1 MLSIYSIYRLTICII
16 TSNNRFNSD
25 SDLRVSPSNHWL
37 YDVDHSPF
45 HRSTKWYHRLYN
57 ILFTNEKRKRCNF
70 NTDDIGYNND
80 DDTDQIRQW
89 IAINIPYKYQG
100 KILPDRDHINSFKHT
115 ISNNSNDNNYNYDI
129 SNNYNANFIDDY
141 FTNLSKK
148 TNARQYRKIKQ
159 ITLRSSIQRDLTNIN
174 MFKLNNKI
182 ITDSSYASLSMF
194 IKYKNNIL
202 NHKNMTLVDDNDMY
216 KLIQCQSMD
225 ECDILVYF
233 KDLHELLI
241 FIWSIYHPS
250 DVILNDT
257 HIDEISLSFKEWI
270 IKYRN
275 SSSRRRSTDNQKHN
289 NIHNYNI
296 KNSKAIKRTSDNIN
310 YHHNLRSDSLHD
322 YAIEFNRFH
331 LWFMNLCTDI
341 NQYFESCHQLEQE
354 RINMIYDETFS
365 LDNVLNMF

>member
-1 MLSIYSIYRLTICII
+1 MCII
-16 TSNNRFNSD
+16 TSNKRLN
-25 SDLRVSPSNHWL
+25 SDLRMPSSQSSSSHWL
-37 YDVDHSPF
+37 YDHSPF

-57 ILFTNEKRKRCNF
+57 ILFTNQKTKRN
-70 NTDDIGYNND
+70 NYNNGDIGYSND

-100 KILPDRDHINSFKHT
+100 KILFDRDHINSFKQT
-115 ISNNSNDNNYNYDI
+115 ISNSNNDNNYDI
-129 SNNYNANFIDDY
+129 SNSYNANYIDNY
-141 FTNLSKK
+141 FTNLFKK
-148 TNARQYRKIKQ
+148 TNARQYRKVKQ

-174 MFKLNNKI
+174 MFKLNNNI

-225 ECDILVYF
+225 ECDILVYI
-233 KDLHELLI
+233 KDLHEILI

-257 HIDEISLSFKEWI
+257 HIDEISLTFKEWI

-275 SSSRRRSTDNQKHN
+275 SSSRRSTDNQKQILNN

-296 KNSKAIKRTSDNIN
+296 QYSKASNRSSDNIS
-310 YHHNLRSDSLHD
+310 YHHNLRSDSLYD

-331 LWFMNLCTDI
+331 LWFMNLSSDI